1 MELITIK
8 KFIPPIIFLG
18 APFLVFLYINLQNNF
33 LFNLLFIALACGWI
47 YLSVEDISKLSVPTI
62 PLYVISFMTIIL
74 AILQQQTLLSYLLIL
89 FMLVIIFTL
98 ILIANI
104 VTKKNLMGS
113 ADYIV
118 IGSLA
123 FTLIP
128 NLIGPWLLL
137 SASLPLIGILFS
149 QKKKSEKLP
158 FIPYLTVSWMLIST
172 INYH

>member
-104 VTKKNLMGS
+104 VTKK
-113 ADYIV
+113 
-118 IGSLA
+118 
-123 FTLIP
+123 T
-128 NLIGPWLLL
+128 
-137 SASLPLIGILFS
+137 
-149 QKKKSEKLP
+149 
-158 FIPYLTVSWMLIST
+158 
-172 INYH
+172 